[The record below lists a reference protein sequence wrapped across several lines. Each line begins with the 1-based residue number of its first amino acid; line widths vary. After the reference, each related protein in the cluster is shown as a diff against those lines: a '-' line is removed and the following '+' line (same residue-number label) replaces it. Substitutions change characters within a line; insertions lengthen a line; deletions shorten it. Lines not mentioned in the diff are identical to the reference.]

1 MQTHGTGNSILV
13 FMANYNTTKIS
24 RRPRLFD
31 CLPRCRPI
39 RLFVCVSNVRK
50 DNRPMRHCSIRTSQ
64 CMRADN
70 WSLFIRTILAF
81 LGIYIPEALTL
92 ARLFAGRRLTSRL
105 THQSRSFLKRGQPRH
120 LFHLF
125 SSFQTQITNFTTN
138 RYVKKV
144 HPVYDAGI

>member
-1 MQTHGTGNSILV
+1 MQTEMQTHGTGNSILV

-92 ARLFAGRRLTSRL
+92 ARLFAGRRLTSKINSSKSKFFKKGP
-105 THQSRSFLKRGQPRH
+105 TPAS
-120 LFHLF
+120 F
-125 SSFQTQITNFTTN
+125 SSIFVFSNTNYKFYN
-138 RYVKKV
+138 K
-144 HPVYDAGI
+144 